1 MCVDDCLPGE
11 NILLLNALD
20 SAGNTLEKQVTF
32 KLQKDQRWS
41 LPYTIRWSEVKNIQ
55 DVVQVVDGHW
65 EITKKGLRS
74 LDTYYDRVIAFGD
87 NSWDNYEVSTT
98 VTFHGFTP
106 PEPGPPT
113 YNVSH
118 AAIATRWPG
127 HDIDSIQPHRKWY
140 PLGATA
146 EFRLTAG
153 LDSCRWRIFDGPKPY
168 ALNFY
173 AEQSV
178 EEYRSIELNKVYG
191 MKNRVETIGQD
202 STRYSVKL
210 WPLDQQE
217 PEAWDFSG
225 VEAEENFTHGS
236 ALLLAHNTSVTFG
249 DVSVIPTE
257 K

>member
-65 EITKKGLRS
+65 EITKKGLRN

-178 EEYRSIELNKVYG
+178 EEYRNIELNKVYG
-191 MKNRVETIGQD
+191 MKHRVETIGRD